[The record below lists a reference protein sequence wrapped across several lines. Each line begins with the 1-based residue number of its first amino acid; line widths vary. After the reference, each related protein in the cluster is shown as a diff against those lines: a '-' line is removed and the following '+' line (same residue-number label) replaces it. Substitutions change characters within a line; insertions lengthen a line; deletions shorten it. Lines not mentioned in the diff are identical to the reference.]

1 MLDLVAGPPWIVEGI
16 ANEAGHHVVAAPAAA
31 YPPWPQGHQRGA
43 VTEIPQRNR
52 SHWRREPREEVRAA
66 RGGRFHHRHAL
77 KSAIPQQQ
85 GLRANLAQQATAGAS
100 LVDITWPHPRVADGM
115 RPTFDQ

>member
-1 MLDLVAGPPWIVEGI
+1 MDLELVRGEFVVPALVVGEDEFASGRHSGVQQRGDQAMLDLVAGPPWIVEGI

-52 SHWRREPREEVRAA
+52 SHWRREPREE
-66 RGGRFHHRHAL
+66 
-77 KSAIPQQQ
+77 
-85 GLRANLAQQATAGAS
+85 
-100 LVDITWPHPRVADGM
+100 
-115 RPTFDQ
+115 